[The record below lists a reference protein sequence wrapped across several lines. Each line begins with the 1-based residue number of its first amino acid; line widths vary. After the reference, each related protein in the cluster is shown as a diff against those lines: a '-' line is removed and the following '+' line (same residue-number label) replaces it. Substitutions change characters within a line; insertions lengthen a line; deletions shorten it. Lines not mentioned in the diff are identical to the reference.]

1 MRDLAGYLKFRH
13 FLLIQALAEQ
23 GTMHAAARALNM
35 TQSTMSKM
43 LADLEAELDAPL
55 FRREPRGMAPT
66 ELGEFAIEFAAS
78 MLAHLGR
85 FSEEFRDRRLGGAGT
100 LVIGAIMG
108 AAPDLVAR
116 AVADLKQ
123 LYPLLTVRMMGE
135 TSDHILEMLERG
147 DVDIAVG
154 RFSETRY
161 RSIFDFEPL
170 ALEPLALVARRGH
183 WLAGRPVAGG
193 LGALAGL
200 PWVLQPA
207 TNPTRAVLEA
217 AFHEA
222 GLPMPRNQVESVS
235 IFAILH
241 LLQSS
246 EAVALLSQS
255 VVDDHLKGGL
265 LERLDVEG
273 LPAIPG
279 FGILTRRAEPPGP
292 RVDHFRALL
301 RRRNEERRPPGSA

>member
-1 MRDLAGYLKFRH
+1 MRDLASYLKFRH
-13 FLLIQALAEQ
+13 FLLIQALAEH
-23 GTMHAAARALNM
+23 GTMHAAARGLNM

-66 ELGEFAIEFAAS
+66 ELGEFAIGFAAT
-78 MLAHLGR
+78 MLGHLGR

-116 AVADLKQ
+116 AVADIKQ

-135 TSDHILEMLERG
+135 TSDHILEMLETG

-154 RFSETRY
+154 RFSDPRY
-161 RSIFDFEPL
+161 RAIFDFEPL

-183 WLAGRPVAGG
+183 ALAGRPVGGG
-193 LGALAGL
+193 LKALAGQ
-200 PWVLQPA
+200 PWVLQPT

-235 IFAILH
+235 VFAILH

-246 EAVALLSQS
+246 EAVALLPLS
-255 VVDDHLKGGL
+255 VVADHLKGGL
-265 LERLDVEG
+265 LVKLDVTG

-279 FGILTRRAEPPGP
+279 FGILTRRSETLGP
-292 RVDHFRALL
+292 RAEHFRVLL
-301 RRRNEERRPPGSA
+301 RRRNAERTEAG

>member
-1 MRDLAGYLKFRH
+1 MRDLASYLKFRH
-13 FLLIQALAEQ
+13 LALIQALAEH

-66 ELGEFAIEFAAS
+66 ELGDYAIGFAGT
-78 MLAHLGR
+78 MLGHLGR

-116 AVADLKQ
+116 AVADMKQ

-135 TSDHILEMLERG
+135 TSDQILEMLETG

-154 RFSETRY
+154 RFSQTRY
-161 RSIFDFEPL
+161 RAIFDFEPL

-183 WLAGRPVAGG
+183 GLSGRPVA
-193 LGALAGL
+193 AAG
-200 PWVLQPA
+200 Q
-207 TNPTRAVLEA
+207 A
-217 AFHEA
+217 AA
-222 GLPMPRNQVESVS
+222 
-235 IFAILH
+235 A
-241 LLQSS
+241 
-246 EAVALLSQS
+246 AA
-255 VVDDHLKGGL
+255 
-265 LERLDVEG
+265 
-273 LPAIPG
+273 A
-279 FGILTRRAEPPGP
+279 
-292 RVDHFRALL
+292 L
-301 RRRNEERRPPGSA
+301 RRKTGRSGVLSSGWKR